1 MRDAASSLSV
11 PSSISGID
19 ASIPESIGSVSDYT
33 APDLTQYKID
43 TNKISTINVEFN
55 APDMDKLKES
65 LGAIQEEYN
74 SIVKTVKGINL
85 KEMQDQ
91 LDALSNPD
99 NLPNIDVSEL
109 KPSVTKL
116 NEGMKA
122 LSAAIGTLSTNVAT
136 LDSKTDG
143 FASCICWYP
152 ADHLR
157 LCRAYKEQRSTDY
170 RRSDLAKNGPML
182 NNGIKT
188 LQSGTTQL
196 LSGLGTLST
205 QLTNGAGQLAANS
218 GTLRDGAKN
227 AEVRY
232 KRAGKRREEARF
244 PEQASCLTVQT
255 HWNPA

>member
-116 NEGMKA
+116 NEA
-122 LSAAIGTLSTNVAT
+122 
-136 LDSKTDG
+136 
-143 FASCICWYP
+143 
-152 ADHLR
+152 
-157 LCRAYKEQRSTDY
+157 
-170 RRSDLAKNGPML
+170 
-182 NNGIKT
+182 
-188 LQSGTTQL
+188 
-196 LSGLGTLST
+196 
-205 QLTNGAGQLAANS
+205 
-218 GTLRDGAKN
+218 
-227 AEVRY
+227 
-232 KRAGKRREEARF
+232 
-244 PEQASCLTVQT
+244 
-255 HWNPA
+255 